1 MLYYLTFDGSLG
13 EDVASLLLCFLLS
26 YSADKAEL
34 ASGALKPKRFD
45 I

>member
-13 EDVASLLLCFLLS
+13 EDVASLLLCFFTFLFSRGSRIGLW
-26 YSADKAEL
+26 
-34 ASGALKPKRFD
+34 GVKPQE